1 MNAQTPD
8 IMLKNQLS
16 SIEER
21 INRLLGL
28 LETLEQENAALKTRE
43 QILTQQYSA
52 LQQRNDTASS
62 QLEAMINRLKPQ
74 PSGTE

>member
-1 MNAQTPD
+1 MNAQTTD
-8 IMLKNQLS
+8 IMLKNQFD

-21 INRLLGL
+21 VNRLLGL
-28 LETLEQENAALKTRE
+28 LETLVQENAALKTRE

-74 PSGTE
+74 PSGME